1 MTHAETYGITGLDS
15 TDTEYTVEQSLVR
28 NKYKGINSARETDI
42 NGKQEL
48 FEAKEGFPLP
58 MRKGKMHSPTSQ
70 GRLISH
76 PVQSGSLTN
85 RPASNWG
92 SAANRRLN
100 AC

>member
-48 FEAKEGFPLP
+48 FEAKEEFPFTDAEGEDAFTDKPRSLNLSP
-58 MRKGKMHSPTSQ
+58 GAVGKLNKPP
-70 GRLISH
+70 RL
-76 PVQSGSLTN
+76 
-85 RPASNWG
+85 
-92 SAANRRLN
+92 
-100 AC
+100 